1 MPGAKGL
8 LDMKTE
14 NSPSY
19 FVTLRSLVSYKAL
32 GDGYQKFDFI
42 QVKWKLDAD

>member
-14 NSPSY
+14 NSPSC
-19 FVTLRSLVSYKAL
+19 FVTLRSLMCDKAL
-32 GDGYQKFDFI
+32 GDEYQKLDFI
-42 QVKWKLDAD
+42 QVKWKLDVD